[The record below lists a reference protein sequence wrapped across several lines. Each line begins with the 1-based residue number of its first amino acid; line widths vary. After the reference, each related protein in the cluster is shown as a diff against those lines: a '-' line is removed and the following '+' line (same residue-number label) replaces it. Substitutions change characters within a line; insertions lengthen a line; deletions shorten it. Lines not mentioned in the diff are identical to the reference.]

1 MERGTG
7 EQRKM
12 SGDKF
17 RASKKEKDKE
27 RKHARKH
34 SRFWVLEEAQRTLV
48 EDQKN
53 NALDGEAELR
63 VKEEKAEKERIEE
76 DKTMGVQEMAEEWAS
91 EVVPEARENLRDV
104 LDWLEEIWGEE
115 DLFELDVWNPDVL
128 KDRWKEIQAFE
139 DQLFSIGLKE
149 SLEKYGID
157 TSKIEITESGRV
169 CLPVTKRFSTERLP
183 EGYSYIGGAAR
194 SLLEMSLGVPD
205 SAMPRDIDIVRTALT
220 EPEEGLDD
228 KLSREFMA
236 EDYKFGHGVGKMH
249 DYDAYFAGVDFT
261 INAVIA
267 TDTEI
272 IATPECVLDT
282 VRRII
287 RTTPLEI
294 AKQTIGRGSKSL
306 AKGLRLY
313 AQELLRW
320 KFEHEGAWERLPAE
334 TIYYMEP
341 AFIPPFFLALQLDK
355 TFEIGGDLPQ
365 KFTTVLR
372 KNGFIPEN
380 IKSSSD
386 LVYYLDH
393 ELRNGDFYFR
403 YVPTKLNVR
412 TKKDD
417 IQTFLPAEE
426 GLVSVTPLIPRRRQD

>member
-1 MERGTG
+1 MVERGIG

-17 RASKKEKDKE
+17 RASKKELAKE

-34 SRFWVLEEAQRTLV
+34 SRFWVLEEAQRVLI

-53 NALDGEAELR
+53 NALDREEELR
-63 VKEEKAEKERIEE
+63 AEKEKAKQEKMEE
-76 DKTMGVQEMAEEWAS
+76 DKIMGVQEMAEEWAS
-91 EVVPEARENLRDV
+91 EVIPEVRENLRDV

-115 DLFELDVWNPDVL
+115 DLFELNVWKPEEL
-128 KDRWKEIQAFE
+128 KNRWEEIQAFE
-139 DQLFSIGLKE
+139 DQLFSISLKE

-169 CLPVTKRFSTERLP
+169 FLPVTKHFSKERLP
-183 EGYSYIGGAAR
+183 KGYSYIGGAAR
-194 SLLEMSLGVPD
+194 SLLEMSLGVLDP
-205 SAMPRDIDIVRTALT
+205 AMPRDIDIVRTAYK
-220 EPEEGLDD
+220 EPEQGLDD

-236 EDYKFGHGVGKMH
+236 EDYKFGHGVREMH
-249 DYDAYFAGVDFT
+249 DYDTYFAGVDFT

-287 RTTPLEI
+287 RTTPLEL
-294 AKQTIGRGSKSL
+294 AKQTINKGSKSL

-313 AQELLRW
+313 AGELLRW

-334 TIYYMEP
+334 TIYQMET

-355 TFEIGGDLPQ
+355 TFEIGGNLPQ
-365 KFTTVLR
+365 KFTDVLR

-380 IKSSSD
+380 IKSSFD
-386 LVYYLDH
+386 LVYYLDE
-393 ELRNGDFYFR
+393 ELKGRDFYFR
-403 YVPTKLNVR
+403 YVPMKLNVR
-412 TKKDD
+412 REDD
-417 IQTFLPAEE
+417 YPIFLLANE
-426 GLVSVTPLIPRRRQD
+426 GLIPLIPRRRQN